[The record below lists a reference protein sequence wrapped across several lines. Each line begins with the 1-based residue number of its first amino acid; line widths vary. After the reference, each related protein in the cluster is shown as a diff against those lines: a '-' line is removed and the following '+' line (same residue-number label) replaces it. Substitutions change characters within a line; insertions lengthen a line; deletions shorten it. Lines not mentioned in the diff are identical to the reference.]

1 MMIWSKGRGILKR
14 FFNIVI
20 LALCVLTLVGCKP
33 EETPPETT
41 VAETTMP
48 QNCKVEFMV
57 LGKSTSSQTVPFGSS
72 PYEVALELE
81 GFTMFGWV
89 DESGER
95 VEPFAMAVEKDT
107 VFTAQLY
114 PTLCLHT
121 PFLFPD
127 ENNCLRPDDALMG
140 TEMFDAVY
148 AMVDPAAKSYIS
160 TNIIDADKSVTGE
173 VLVEFLTAFFPEQL
187 VKNTVDSSV
196 ESITRAEFAIYM
208 LRLLNFDEGET
219 LTVAENAI
227 IPADIAAREDGVYLL
242 EASVAHTC
250 DDAGAAWDTVSYEP
264 GFVNING
271 WLYYVKE
278 DKTFLRNDTVNGMS
292 FDATGRYTSGDGE
305 LDAIVAGILD
315 TIIKEKQDAER
326 MDLLYAAFE
335 YARDSFAYIGRNN
348 HKPIGQTDWGVK
360 DAKVM
365 FTEGRGNCYNYAA
378 AFWALARGLGYD
390 VQVMSGVVLKDRQDH
405 GWVFMELDG
414 QRYLCD
420 PEWEMVYRYERNDY
434 TKDMFMLT
442 MAEIG
447 WWNYDWTP

>member
-1 MMIWSKGRGILKR
+1 
-14 FFNIVI
+14 
-20 LALCVLTLVGCKP
+20 
-33 EETPPETT
+33 
-41 VAETTMP
+41 
-48 QNCKVEFMV
+48 VE
-57 LGKSTSSQTVPFGSS
+57 
-72 PYEVALELE
+72 LELE

-89 DESGER
+89 DENGQR
-95 VEPFAMAVEKDT
+95 AEPFAMAIEKNT
-107 VFTAQLY
+107 VFTALLY
-114 PTLCLHT
+114 PTLMPHM

-127 ENNCLRPDDALMG
+127 ENNCLRPEDELMRSELYG
-140 TEMFDAVY
+140 AVQ
-148 AMVDPAAKSYIS
+148 AMADPAAENYIPKNNAA
-160 TNIIDADKSVTGE
+160 TDTPVTGE
-173 VLVEFLTAFFPEQL
+173 FLAEFLAVFFPEQL
-187 VKNTVDSSV
+187 VQSNVEADAKTV
-196 ESITRAEFAIYM
+196 TRAEFAVKL
-208 LRLLNFDEGET
+208 LRLQNFRENET
-219 LTVAENAI
+219 LIVAEDAV
-227 IPADIAAREDGVYLL
+227 IPADIAAREDAVYLL
-242 EASVAHTC
+242 EASVAHTW
-250 DDAGAAWDTVSYEP
+250 DDEGAAWDAVSYEP

-292 FDATGRYTSGDGE
+292 FDAAGRYTSGDAE
-305 LDAIVAGILD
+305 LDAIVAGVLD
-315 TIIKEKQDAER
+315 TIIKEKPDAER

>member
-1 MMIWSKGRGILKR
+1 MKR
-14 FFNIVI
+14 FFNIMI
-20 LALCVLTLVGCKP
+20 LALCVLILVGC
-33 EETPPETT
+33 ELGQTPPETT

-48 QNCKVEFMV
+48 QNCKVEFIV
-57 LGKSTSSQTVPFGSS
+57 LEKSISNQTVPFGGT
-72 PYEVALELE
+72 PHEVALELK

-89 DESGER
+89 DENGER
-95 VEPFAMAVEKDT
+95 VEPFAMAIEKDT

-127 ENNCLRPDDALMG
+127 ADNCLRPDDALVR
-140 TEMFDAVY
+140 TEMFGAVH
-148 AMVDPAAKSYIS
+148 AMVDPAAKSYIPPN
-160 TNIIDADKSVTGE
+160 NISADLPVSGQ
-173 VLVEFLTAFFPEQL
+173 VLTEFLSHFFPEQL
-187 VKNTVDSSV
+187 VKNTVDSSA
-196 ESITRAEFAIYM
+196 ESITRAEFAVYM
-208 LRLLNFDEGET
+208 LRLLNFNEGET

-227 IPADIAAREDGVYLL
+227 IPTDIVTREDSVYLL
-242 EASVAHTC
+242 EASVVHTC

-292 FDATGRYTSGDGE
+292 FDAAGRYTCGDGE
-305 LDAIVAGILD
+305 LDAIVAGVLD
-315 TIIKEKQDAER
+315 TIIKERPGAER

-365 FTEGRGNCYNYAA
+365 FTEERGNCYNYAA

-390 VQVMSGVVLKDRQDH
+390 AQVMSGVVLKDRQDH